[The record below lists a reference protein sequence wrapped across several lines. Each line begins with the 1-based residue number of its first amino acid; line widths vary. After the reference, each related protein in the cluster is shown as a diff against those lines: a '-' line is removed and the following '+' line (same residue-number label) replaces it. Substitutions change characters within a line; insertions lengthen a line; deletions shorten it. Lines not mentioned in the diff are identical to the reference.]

1 MFDLEPLNTYEDSD
15 SDECLPE
22 CLPFEKSLNKALK
35 DTHGKT
41 QAELEEQWAEE
52 DEEAKE
58 KTDEYL
64 EYIENLKYDLLN
76 HENDDEKYS
85 SSEAI
90 PDCNLWRDLICTT
103 V

>member
-64 EYIENLKYDLLN
+64 EYIKNLKYDLLN
-76 HENDDEKYS
+76 HENDDECS
-85 SSEAI
+85 SGEAV
-90 PDCNLWRDLICTT
+90 PDCNPWRD
-103 V
+103 